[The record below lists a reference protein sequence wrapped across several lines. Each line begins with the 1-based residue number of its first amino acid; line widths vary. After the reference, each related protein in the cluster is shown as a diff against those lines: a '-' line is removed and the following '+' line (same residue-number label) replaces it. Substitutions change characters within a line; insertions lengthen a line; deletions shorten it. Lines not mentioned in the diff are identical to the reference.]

1 VVESGEVIEV
11 FKNPKQPITKQF
23 VGEERVE
30 DEMEEVFSHL
40 ATSLRPGVVVRIQY
54 LGDRTGDA
62 VLSEAIRKLD
72 ATVSILQAKV
82 NITQKGVLG
91 SMIILIEENEEKAEA
106 VIQYLQKAEIIVEVL
121 ENV

>member
-1 VVESGEVIEV
+1 
-11 FKNPKQPITKQF
+11 
-23 VGEERVE
+23 
-30 DEMEEVFSHL
+30 M
-40 ATSLRPGVVVRIQY
+40 
-54 LGDRTGDA
+54 
-62 VLSEAIRKLD
+62 
-72 ATVSILQAKV
+72 